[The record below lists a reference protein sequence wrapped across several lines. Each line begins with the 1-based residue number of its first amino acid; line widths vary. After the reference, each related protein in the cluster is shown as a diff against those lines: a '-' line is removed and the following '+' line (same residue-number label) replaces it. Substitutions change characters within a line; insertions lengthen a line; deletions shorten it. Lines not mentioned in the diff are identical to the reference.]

1 MLNTALVKPNV
12 TAAKKSNEKLPS
24 AKPRASRKTGKNAV
38 KEYNMNFNKAE
49 FYTSYGLFSQIPK
62 SEKRDCL
69 FGQEQ
74 RRKILP
80 DKQDTEQKVAC
91 PCKLNAGQDGD
102 YQLLFG

>member
-1 MLNTALVKPNV
+1 
-12 TAAKKSNEKLPS
+12 
-24 AKPRASRKTGKNAV
+24 
-38 KEYNMNFNKAE
+38 MNFNKAE

-62 SEKRDCL
+62 SEKAEIAFSGRS
-69 FGQEQ
+69 
-74 RRKILP
+74 KILP